1 MMIGALFCSEIPG
14 ANSLLV
20 RTVELQTSTKEV
32 SMKNMIFKAVAA
44 SLLAGATFATP
55 AVAEEGPSDM
65 QIAHIAYT
73 AGNLDIRYAHL
84 ALAKSNN
91 PEVRKFAEL
100 MIRDHQAVN
109 EQALAL
115 LQKLGATPEDNA
127 TSQSLAADAKAKLD
141 AMAAMDGAEFD
152 RAYAANELGYH
163 QFVNKTVETAFIPAV
178 DNAEFKDL
186 LGQALVVFK
195 VHEKH
200 AEQMVAALK

>member
-1 MMIGALFCSEIPG
+1 MTHKIL
-14 ANSLLV
+14 
-20 RTVELQTSTKEV
+20 K
-32 SMKNMIFKAVAA
+32 VAA
-44 SLLAGATFATP
+44 AALLASATIASP
-55 AVAEEGPSDM
+55 AVAQEGPSDM

-152 RAYAANELGYH
+152 RAYAENELGYH
-163 QFVNKTVETAFIPAV
+163 QFVNKTVETAFIPDV

-186 LGQALVVFK
+186 LDQALVVFK
-195 VHEKH
+195 GHEKH
-200 AEQMVAALK
+200 AEQMVASLK

>member
-1 MMIGALFCSEIPG
+1 MIKLYKALILATALGLS
-14 ANSLLV
+14 
-20 RTVELQTSTKEV
+20 V
-32 SMKNMIFKAVAA
+32 SGISAA
-44 SLLAGATFATP
+44 SSP
-55 AVAEEGPSDM
+55 AQLSDVE
-65 QIAHIAYT
+65 IAHVAYT
-73 AGNLDIRYAHL
+73 ADNIDIRYAHL

-127 TSQSLAADAKAKLD
+127 TSQSLAADAKAKLN
-141 AMAAMDGAEFD
+141 AMAAMDGADFD
-152 RAYAANELGYH
+152 RAYAENELGYH

-200 AEQMVAALK
+200 AEQMVASLK

>member
-1 MMIGALFCSEIPG
+1 MIRNITF
-14 ANSLLV
+14 
-20 RTVELQTSTKEV
+20 
-32 SMKNMIFKAVAA
+32 AA
-44 SLLAGATFATP
+44 AAALLATSAISTP
-55 AVAEEGPSDM
+55 AVADEGPSDM

-100 MIRDHQAVN
+100 MIRDHAAVN
-109 EQALAL
+109 DQALAL
-115 LQKLGATPEDNA
+115 LNKLGATPEDNA
-127 TSQSLAADAKAKLD
+127 TSQQLTASANDKLNELAA
-141 AMAAMDGAEFD
+141 MNGAEFD

-195 VHEKH
+195 AHEQH
-200 AEQMVAALK
+200 AEQMVRALK

>member
-1 MMIGALFCSEIPG
+1 MTSIF
-14 ANSLLV
+14 V
-20 RTVELQTSTKEV
+20 R
-32 SMKNMIFKAVAA
+32 VAA
-44 SLLAGATFATP
+44 AALVASTAIASP
-55 AVAEEGPSDM
+55 AMAQEGPSDM

-100 MIRDHQAVN
+100 MIQDHAAVN
-109 EQALAL
+109 DLAVGL
-115 LQKLGATPEDNA
+115 LTKLGATPEDNA
-127 TSQSLAADAKAKLD
+127 TSQQLVADANAKLN
-141 AMAAMDGAEFD
+141 AMAQMQGAEFD

-186 LGQALVVFK
+186 LGQALEIFK
-195 VHEKH
+195 VHEQH
-200 AEQMVAALK
+200 AANMVRVLK